1 MKHLVQCAY
10 VALYIAGLAEVIIG
24 AIWTKTTWATYVVR
38 GTDFNW
44 WAPANILIGLVM
56 VAIAYKL
63 DSDSNR

>member
-1 MKHLVQCAY
+1 MCSSDL
-10 VALYIAGLAEVIIG
+10 VIIG